1 MPGTRTT
8 CGPSTSGTNVCGA
21 PPGTIATMRMDLVP
35 PDPERA
41 THRPLGVTIPKSVDL
56 AASNPYRLGPVQESV
71 PAGTASARPPVTVG
85 RLHIQPL
92 LATVAGAEAILLAV
106 LSARV
111 GLGPAGWL
119 AGIAYGVGL
128 WGLLTAATRRAGTRT
143 LGPAGLVTSARAVLV
158 GGMTALVTDRLWGGD
173 VLTVPLVVMAT
184 VALILDAVDGP
195 VARRTGTASAL
206 GARFD
211 VEVDSVLVLVL
222 SLYVA
227 VLLGPWVFVIGAM
240 RYAFVAAG
248 WAAPW
253 LRSPLPT
260 SYSAKAVAALQ
271 GIVLVVAAADVLPR
285 SLAAA
290 LAGVALAL
298 LVWSFTRSVIW
309 LWCDAGRATRA
320 GGAELPVDEP
330 SQSLRPPTG
339 RVSAR
344 ALLAGRSPQWLLRDG
359 GCARH
364 VEAHQD
370 VVAGEEHRPVDE
382 PDAVGDPV
390 DAHRPD
396 CLDTRTD
403 DGR

>member
-8 CGPSTSGTNVCGA
+8 FGPSNSGTNVCGA
-21 PPGTIATMRMDLVP
+21 AQGTIATMRMDLAR

-41 THRPLGVTIPKSVDL
+41 THRPLGVTIPESVAL
-56 AASNPYRLGPVQESV
+56 TASNPYRLGSVQESV
-71 PAGTASARPPVTVG
+71 PGTASARPPVTVG

-158 GGMTALVTDRLWGGD
+158 GGVTALVSDRIWGGD

-184 VALILDAVDGP
+184 VALILDAVDGT

-222 SLYVA
+222 SVYVA
-227 VLLGPWVFVIGAM
+227 VLLDPWVFVIGAM

-309 LWCDAGRATRA
+309 LRRDAGRATRA
-320 GGAELPVDEP
+320 GGAELP
-330 SQSLRPPTG
+330 G
-339 RVSAR
+339 
-344 ALLAGRSPQWLLRDG
+344 
-359 GCARH
+359 
-364 VEAHQD
+364 
-370 VVAGEEHRPVDE
+370 
-382 PDAVGDPV
+382 
-390 DAHRPD
+390 
-396 CLDTRTD
+396 
-403 DGR
+403 